1 MQAAGFTHL
10 EKFSLLNRTLAWY
23 SQDSCQGLLKL
34 WCGFPESADRIEG
47 VPVFQHPLPALKIK
61 GKKVKVP
68 IIQGGMGIG
77 VSLSPLARAV
87 AKEGGVGIVSS
98 ACLDRLLSKRNGR
111 ALSTYEA
118 TLEEVSLAKAEGGVA
133 GINVMVALARDYDD
147 SVKAAIDAGAD
158 VIISGGGLPLHLP
171 GVKDPGDT
179 ALVPVVSSARALELI
194 CKKWERLSYRPDA
207 VVLEGPLAGGHLG
220 FSFDQ
225 IHLESNR
232 LENLFF
238 SVKEMALKYGGFPV
252 IVAGGIYTHDDIVK
266 FLRLGADGVQM
277 GTRFL
282 ATNESSASPGYKQAV
297 VDARKDDILVAR
309 EPGSPCGMPFMVIKS
324 SPMFRSALER
334 KREPCCDKGYILA
347 RNKEGAFSRC
357 PAREDNKDTFCICN
371 GLLSSA
377 GYNPFSEEPLYTV
390 GANGYR
396 VERILSVKSLMDELT
411 SGVAETVPTSL
422 VA

>member
-1 MQAAGFTHL
+1 LFQQ
-10 EKFSLLNRTLAWY
+10 SL
-23 SQDSCQGLLKL
+23 
-34 WCGFPESADRIEG
+34 P
-47 VPVFQHPLPALKIK
+47 PLKIK
-61 GKKVKVP
+61 GKTAAVP

-111 ALSTYEA
+111 ALNTYDA
-118 TLEEVSLAKAEGGVA
+118 TFEEIVLAKAGGGIA
-133 GINVMVALARDYDD
+133 GINIMVALARDYDD
-147 SVKAAIDAGAD
+147 SVTAAIDAGAD
-158 VIISGGGLPLHLP
+158 IIISGGGLPLHLP
-171 GVKDPGDT
+171 GVKDPGET

-194 CKKWERLSYRPDA
+194 CKKWERASYRPDA

-220 FSFDQ
+220 FGFDQ

-238 SVKEMALKYGGFPV
+238 PVKEMSLKYGGFPV

-282 ATNESSASPGYKQAV
+282 ATNESSASPAYKQAV
-297 VDARKDDILVAR
+297 VDAGKDDIFVAR
-309 EPGSPCGMPFMVIKS
+309 EPGSPCGMPFMVIRS

-334 KREPCCDKGYILA
+334 KRQPRCDKGYILA
-347 RNKEGAFSRC
+347 RNKEGVFSRC
-357 PAREDNKDTFCICN
+357 PARGDNENTFCICN

-396 VERILSVKSLMDELT
+396 VDRVVSVKSLMRELT
-411 SGVAETVPTSL
+411 SGVSEALPASL

>member
-1 MQAAGFTHL
+1 M
-10 EKFSLLNRTLAWY
+10 
-23 SQDSCQGLLKL
+23 
-34 WCGFPESADRIEG
+34 
-47 VPVFQHPLPALKIK
+47 
-61 GKKVKVP
+61 P

-98 ACLDRLLSKRNGR
+98 ACLDRLLSRRNGTR
-111 ALSTYEA
+111 LNTYEA
-118 TLEEVSLAKAEGGVA
+118 TFEEVSLAKAGGGVA
-133 GINVMVALARDYDD
+133 GINIMVALARDYENA
-147 SVKAAIDAGAD
+147 VKGAIDAGAD
-158 VIISGGGLPLHLP
+158 MIISGGGLPLNLP
-171 GVKDPGDT
+171 HIKDPGET

-194 CKKWERLSYRPDA
+194 CKKWERASYRPDA

-220 FSFDQ
+220 FTFDQ
-225 IHLESNR
+225 IHIESNR

-238 SVKEMALKYGGFPV
+238 SVKEMAIKYGGFPV
-252 IVAGGIYTHDDIVK
+252 IVAGGIYTRDDILK

-282 ATNESSASPGYKQAV
+282 ATDESSASAAYKQAV
-297 VDARKDDILVAR
+297 VDARKEDILVAR
-309 EPGSPCGMPFMVIKS
+309 EPGSPCGLPFMVLRK
-324 SPMFRSALER
+324 SPMFRSALEGRR
-334 KREPCCDKGYILA
+334 KPHCDKGYILG
-347 RNKEGAFSRC
+347 RNKEGVFSRC
-357 PAREDNKDTFCICN
+357 PARDDNKTVFCICN

-396 VERILSVKSLMDELT
+396 IDRIVSVKSLMQELT
-411 SGVAETVPTSL
+411 FEAREAIPSSL